1 MTGDELNL
9 KSLVMGPCA

>member
-1 MTGDELNL
+1 MIGDEFNL